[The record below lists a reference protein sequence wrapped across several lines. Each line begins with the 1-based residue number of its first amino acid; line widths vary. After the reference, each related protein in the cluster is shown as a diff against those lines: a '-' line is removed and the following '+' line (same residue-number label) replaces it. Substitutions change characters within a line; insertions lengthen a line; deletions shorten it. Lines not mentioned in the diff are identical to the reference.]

1 VKGEAKSAEYAN
13 EARLERMKR
22 KHFFWGGFVL
32 AETSGSVCE
41 SIITF

>member
-22 KHFFWGGFVL
+22 KHFFLGVLCSPRQVVQFVK
-32 AETSGSVCE
+32 V
-41 SIITF
+41 